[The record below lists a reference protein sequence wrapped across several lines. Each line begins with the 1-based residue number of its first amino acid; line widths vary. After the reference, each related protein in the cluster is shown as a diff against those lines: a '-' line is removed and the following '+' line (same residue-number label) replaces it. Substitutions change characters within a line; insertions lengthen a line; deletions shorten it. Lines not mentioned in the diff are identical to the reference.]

1 MTRRRRRP
9 TRLPYTALFRS
20 APVAAVAPAAAP
32 EPATAPVQVEE
43 RAPWYRRAGPWLA
56 ADPRAGTTAPPLR
69 PAPGG
74 SEEHTP
80 ELQSL
85 AQLVCRL
92 LLEKKKRSTGG

>member
-56 ADPRAGTTAPPLR
+56 ADPRAGTTAPALR
-69 PAPGG
+69 PAPGP
-74 SEEHTP
+74 SP
-80 ELQSL
+80 ARALPPAPRPRP
-85 AQLVCRL
+85 AQIGRAPCR
-92 LLEKKKRSTGG
+92 GGG